1 MVGLTRFVT
10 KGHICRAALES
21 VAFQVRD
28 VLAAMEA
35 DGGMPLK
42 SLHVDGGVT
51 RSELMMQFQS
61 DLLRIPVTTPHGADS
76 TTALG
81 AAFAA
86 GIGAGVYASIG
97 EVAALVRPERS
108 WTPGMQPAVREEH
121 LRQWKKAIDRS
132 LGWKELED

>member
-1 MVGLTRFVT
+1 MVGLTRFIT
-10 KGHICRAALES
+10 KGHIARAALES

-35 DGGMPLK
+35 DGGTPLR

-86 GIGAGVYASIG
+86 GIGAGVYVHYTSSTAWCFDSFIRGFCHKSAS
-97 EVAALVRPERS
+97 
-108 WTPGMQPAVREEH
+108 T
-121 LRQWKKAIDRS
+121 
-132 LGWKELED
+132 